1 MLPLIF
7 ATAGVCLATSTRPP
21 SRKAIVTDVDG
32 TLFSFAGRDL
42 SAGNRQ
48 ALADCS
54 DAGVHVCLATGR
66 IPGPWFT
73 ALKAELPNIG
83 PCVFGNGALVVN
95 ECGDPIWESQ
105 LPPEIVS
112 AVLEYT
118 RGGTAG
124 EGDMRLCVL
133 AATRW
138 DSDGLRYCELAP
150 SGEASAITALIER
163 AGEPDAVLLRSLDGF
178 VERNVAKFVIW
189 TMPGEEGWA
198 SMPQVVAALRLRLH
212 GLGATILDH
221 GDRWCEVL
229 PPGVNKGSGVLR
241 MLEWL
246 GVEPAEAVAVG
257 DAENDVEM
265 LRLVGVGAAVANA
278 QPDALAAADVAVAS
292 NGEDG
297 VAEVVRRFVLRD
309 QSDEA
314 PPIEFFTLEMCPYAQ
329 RCWIV
334 LEELGVP
341 YTPRAVELRGNETE
355 REWYERNVNPRSKV
369 PAIRDAETG
378 LAIFESLIINEY
390 LAERC
395 VGGRALLPIDA
406 PTRARIRLWNE
417 HLDTQLAPAHFT
429 LLMNKDAQTEPA
441 KRAAL
446 DAALAHYE
454 ERLVGPYLCGA
465 TFTLADAAALPFFER
480 LVFSLRHYKGLDTLA
495 AYPRTSTWLETAMAR
510 ESFQTTR
517 RPEEKLVALYDRFLA
532 VDYSFGG
539 LNKNG

>member
-1 MLPLIF
+1 M
-7 ATAGVCLATSTRPP
+7 
-21 SRKAIVTDVDG
+21 
-32 TLFSFAGRDL
+32 
-42 SAGNRQ
+42 
-48 ALADCS
+48 
-54 DAGVHVCLATGR
+54 
-66 IPGPWFT
+66 
-73 ALKAELPNIG
+73 
-83 PCVFGNGALVVN
+83 
-95 ECGDPIWESQ
+95 
-105 LPPEIVS
+105 
-112 AVLEYT
+112 
-118 RGGTAG
+118 
-124 EGDMRLCVL
+124 
-133 AATRW
+133 
-138 DSDGLRYCELAP
+138 
-150 SGEASAITALIER
+150 
-163 AGEPDAVLLRSLDGF
+163 LLRSLDGF

-198 SMPQVVAALRLRLH
+198 SGRASLPRPLRLH

-241 MLEWL
+241 CSSGSGWSLRRRWRWRR
-246 GVEPAEAVAVG
+246 G
-257 DAENDVEM
+257 DVEM

-390 LAERC
+390 LATP
-395 VGGRALLPIDA
+395 GGRA
-406 PTRARIRLWNE
+406 
-417 HLDTQLAPAHFT
+417 PAH
-429 LLMNKDAQTEPA
+429 
-441 KRAAL
+441 R
-446 DAALAHYE
+446 
-454 ERLVGPYLCGA
+454 R
-465 TFTLADAAALPFFER
+465 ADARANSTVER
-480 LVFSLRHYKGLDTLA
+480 A
-495 AYPRTSTWLETAMAR
+495 P
-510 ESFQTTR
+510 
-517 RPEEKLVALYDRFLA
+517 
-532 VDYSFGG
+532 
-539 LNKNG
+539 